1 MNIYFIFSK
10 GRKKR
15 LINNNSS
22 PSEFFYGFKQ
32 LSNLS
37 KNVIL
42 LEEEDLG
49 IKPHKSFLSYLFRKL
64 SFFSYGI
71 PLQMIYKFLSKK
83 KFINFS
89 DEDILIATTNG
100 IGLTL
105 AFAQKIGFL
114 KCNLVF
120 IAMGLIPKYSGLL
133 KILIYRFIL
142 SNTNLLVISNEEK
155 KYLKTLLPKKD
166 IQYIPFGVDI
176 KFWHS
181 NRNESEEEYIF
192 SIGNDNSRDW
202 ETLLNSWDPTL
213 PNLKIVTSIP
223 LKNIKDNV
231 QIIKGD
237 WRNNLL
243 TDKQILSLYNGA
255 KFVIVPL
262 LDTIQPSGQS
272 VCLQAMACNK
282 PVIMSD
288 ISGLWDHIK
297 LIHEENILLVEPQ
310 NTKSLNRAIIKLL
323 TDDILYKK
331 LSKNGRELV
340 EKLYNIENMSKHLKS
355 YIDQL
360 SNF

>member
-1 MNIYFIFSK
+1 M
-10 GRKKR
+10 
-15 LINNNSS
+15 
-22 PSEFFYGFKQ
+22 
-32 LSNLS
+32 
-37 KNVIL
+37 
-42 LEEEDLG
+42 
-49 IKPHKSFLSYLFRKL
+49 
-64 SFFSYGI
+64 
-71 PLQMIYKFLSKK
+71 
-83 KFINFS
+83 
-89 DEDILIATTNG
+89 
-100 IGLTL
+100 
-105 AFAQKIGFL
+105 
-114 KCNLVF
+114 
-120 IAMGLIPKYSGLL
+120 
-133 KILIYRFIL
+133 
-142 SNTNLLVISNEEK
+142 
-155 KYLKTLLPKKD
+155 
-166 IQYIPFGVDI
+166 
-176 KFWHS
+176 
-181 NRNESEEEYIF
+181 
-192 SIGNDNSRDW
+192 
-202 ETLLNSWDPTL
+202 